1 MDERNEDQGH
11 EHPPGK
17 AFTRRPNGSKSPK
30 GFDSSL
36 LKSIQS
42 TSIYYCNSLVGL
54 RGQSSTSSMFHVFF
68 SHMLRMEGTP
78 NILATLTLLPFHP
91 TPEEGNGSPPL
102 PFSHHPPEPV
112 SGSAPGMRTRL
123 RAAKLHLARRATS
136 GCARWANAT
145 GGSISR
151 PPASGSGQV
160 VGPVRWSALGGP
172 WWLNWDA
179 ERNWEQKWRSSCCFG
194 LGKVSDQSIGKEST
208 RVSVLFGW
216 PPIRPS
222 KRKKIR
228 SLDVGSI

>member
-1 MDERNEDQGH
+1 MNAMKIKDMNILQARPSPAGQTDPKVQ
-11 EHPPGK
+11 K
-17 AFTRRPNGSKSPK
+17 ALIPAY
-30 GFDSSL
+30 SSRSNL
-36 LKSIQS
+36 PQS
-42 TSIYYCNSLVGL
+42 TTVTRWSASEASLPHL
-54 RGQSSTSSMFHVFF
+54 PCFTCFF